1 MCTAFSGSTGYKKM
15 AGTKKNQRN
24 KPFQTFSLRHLD
36 VTLIALIV
44 ILNCIGI
51 AAIGSAEPSLQT
63 RQAQGMLAGI
73 VLMLFLSAVDYRR
86 IVRFGWLWYIA
97 AIVGLSLVFTPLG
110 VARDSAYRWINVG
123 MQLQPSELAKI
134 LLILFYAK
142 FIMTYK
148 SRVRQYVWVILGF
161 AFAVPP
167 LLLIYEEPDLS
178 TMIMVFV
185 IIAAILFVSGLSM
198 KFVAAVFA
206 IAVPALIIVVTMVEQ
221 GTADFLTTYQQ
232 NRILAWLHP
241 EDYSTTTAYQTMNS
255 IMAIGSGQLTGKGYN
270 TNEISSLLNSGYIS
284 ESQTDFIFTVIGEEF
299 GFIGSVAVV
308 ILLALIAIRC
318 YLIART
324 AKDEAGTIIAVGM
337 GTWIGFQGF
346 LNIAVATGVFPN
358 TGIPLPFVSYGLTS
372 LLSLYMGVG
381 FVLNVRMQTFRKP
394 QAEGMLRF
402 YQDQDSDRQQL
413 GAAVRP
419 LL

>member
-1 MCTAFSGSTGYKKM
+1 M
-15 AGTKKNQRN
+15 KKNTRN
-24 KPFQTFSLRHLD
+24 KPFQTFSARHLD
-36 VTLIALIV
+36 FILIGLIV
-44 ILNCIGI
+44 ILNIIGI
-51 AAIGSAEPSLQT
+51 AAIGSAEPTLQT
-63 RQAQGMLAGI
+63 RQAQGMAAGL
-73 VLMLFLSAVDYRR
+73 VLMLLLSAVDYSR
-86 IVRFGWLWYIA
+86 IVRFGWLWYA
-97 AIVGLSLVFTPLG
+97 AAVAGLALVFTPLG

-148 SRVRQYVWVILGF
+148 SRMKQYVWVGLCLI
-161 AFAVPP
+161 AAIPP
-167 LLLIYEEPDLS
+167 LYLIYEEPDLS

-198 KFVAAVFA
+198 KLVIAVVAV
-206 IAVPALIIVVTMVEQ
+206 AVPAVVIVVTMVEQ
-221 GTADFLTTYQQ
+221 GTADFLTSYQQ

-318 YLIART
+318 YMIART
-324 AKDEAGTIIAVGM
+324 AKDEAGTIIAAGM

-381 FVLNVRMQTFRKP
+381 FVLNVRMQSMQKKP
-394 QAEGMLRF
+394 GEGIIRF
-402 YQDQDSDRQQL
+402 GSQSQR
-413 GAAVRP
+413 
-419 LL
+419 

>member
-1 MCTAFSGSTGYKKM
+1 M
-15 AGTKKNQRN
+15 KKNTRN
-24 KPFQTFSLRHLD
+24 KPFQTFSARHLD
-36 VTLIALIV
+36 FILIGLIV
-44 ILNCIGI
+44 ILNIIGI
-51 AAIGSAEPSLQT
+51 AAIGSAEPTLQT
-63 RQAQGMLAGI
+63 RQAQGMAAGL
-73 VLMLFLSAVDYRR
+73 VLMLLLSAIDYKR
-86 IVRFGWLWYIA
+86 IVRFGWLWYAA
-97 AIVGLSLVFTPLG
+97 AIVGLALVFSPLG

-148 SRVRQYVWVILGF
+148 NRMKQYVWVGLCLAAAI
-161 AFAVPP
+161 PP
-167 LLLIYEEPDLS
+167 LYLIYEEPDLS

-198 KFVAAVFA
+198 KLVIAVVAV
-206 IAVPALIIVVTMVEQ
+206 AVPAVVIVVTMVEQ
-221 GTADFLTTYQQ
+221 GTADFLTSYQQ

-299 GFIGSVAVV
+299 GFIGSVTVV

-318 YLIART
+318 YMIART
-324 AKDEAGTIIAVGM
+324 AKDEAGTIIAAGM

-381 FVLNVRMQTFRKP
+381 FVLNVRMQSMQKKP
-394 QAEGMLRF
+394 GEGIIRF
-402 YQDQDSDRQQL
+402 GSQSQR
-413 GAAVRP
+413 
-419 LL
+419 

>member
-1 MCTAFSGSTGYKKM
+1 MLCVRPDGLGKVLINM
-15 AGTKKNQRN
+15 KKNTRN
-24 KPFQTFSLRHLD
+24 KPFQTFSARHLD
-36 VTLIALIV
+36 FTLIGLIV
-44 ILNCIGI
+44 ILNIIGI

-63 RQAQGMLAGI
+63 RQAQGMAVGL
-73 VLMLFLSAVDYRR
+73 VLMLLLSAMDYKK
-86 IVRFGWLWYIA
+86 IVRFGWLWYAA
-97 AIVGLSLVFTPLG
+97 AIAGLALVFSPLG

-148 SRVRQYVWVILGF
+148 NRMKQYVWVGLCLAAAI
-161 AFAVPP
+161 PP
-167 LLLIYEEPDLS
+167 LYLIYEEPDLS

-198 KFVAAVFA
+198 KLVVAVLAV
-206 IAVPALIIVVTMVEQ
+206 AVPAVVSVVTMVEQ

-255 IMAIGSGQLTGKGYN
+255 IMAIGSGQLMGKGYN

-299 GFIGSVAVV
+299 GFIGSVVVV

-324 AKDEAGTIIAVGM
+324 AQDEAGTIIATGM

-381 FVLNVRMQTFRKP
+381 FVLNVRMQSMQKKP
-394 QAEGMLRF
+394 GEGVIRF
-402 YQDQDSDRQQL
+402 GS
-413 GAAVRP
+413 
-419 LL
+419 